1 MVEGDARVERA
12 ATISRAWRRGRKTV
26 RRWLVV
32 AVFFAT
38 AGALL
43 TGCGRTANETQTRSD
58 LSLPVTENLDPS
70 RRVRQIELYV
80 TTAEYDPVRYEMGLM
95 VAENW
100 RKLGFDVKVTPLAWD
115 RLSELGMQQHKFD
128 AFTLEWAGRAERIDP
143 DHFVYQTLHS
153 SQDVPGAYNIV
164 GYRNPEYDQIA
175 EAQRREMN
183 IEKRRELVFRAQ
195 EIAAEDVPY
204 APILYRNQIVAYN
217 SRDFD
222 NVTPMLGEGLMSVWN
237 WLSITPKGERKVVRL
252 GYPSDV
258 TSLNP
263 LSTVNAHDHQ
273 TLSLIYDR
281 LVRVNPDG
289 EPELWAAE
297 DMKQIEPTVLEFKL
311 RQGMKFHDGRPVT
324 AEDVVYTFQLI
335 RDVESPYFLNLI
347 KMVEKVEA
355 IDDLTVRFTLT
366 EPTASFLANTLG
378 QVYILPKHVWQP
390 IYEQGGAEAVLN
402 YPNSEP
408 IGSGPFAL
416 EYWRKDQEM
425 MLKTVKDYFR
435 PAKIDGILKIAYADN
450 QGLVGALQAGEADVA
465 GWALLPSEAD
475 SLKNFDHLT
484 VLEVQNHGLVH
495 INYNTRV
502 LPFSDK
508 AVRLALTYAIPKQRV
523 VEEILEGHGEVAHS
537 IIGPANKFWHNP
549 NVKKINF
556 DLQEAV
562 RILQEAGYAWDA
574 EGRIYYPEGV
584 SDQSQ
589 S

>member
-1 MVEGDARVERA
+1 MERA
-12 ATISRAWRRGRKTV
+12 TTLSPARTNAPQTV
-26 RRWLVV
+26 VRW
-32 AVFFAT
+32 AVFAFLLVT
-38 AGALL
+38 AVGLL
-43 TGCGRTANETQTRSD
+43 SGCGRTSDTQTGDR
-58 LSLPVTENLDPS
+58 LSLPVTENLDPR
-70 RRVRQIELYV
+70 RRVRPIELYV
-80 TTAEYDPVRYEMGLM
+80 TTPEYDPVRYELGLM

-115 RLSELGMQQHKFD
+115 RLSELGLKQHKFD

-153 SQDVPGAYNIV
+153 SQDIPGGYNVV
-164 GYRNPEYDQIA
+164 GYHNEEYDQTA

-183 IEKRRELVFRAQ
+183 SEKRRELVFRAQ

-204 APILYRNQIVAYN
+204 APVLYRNQIVAYN
-217 SRDFD
+217 SREFE
-222 NVTPMLGEGLMSVWN
+222 NVTPMLGEGFMGIWN
-237 WLSITPKGERKVVRL
+237 WLTITPKGERKVVRL
-252 GYPSDV
+252 GYPGDV

-297 DMKQIEPTVLEFKL
+297 DMKQVAPNVLEFRL
-311 RQGMKFHDGRPVT
+311 RPGMKFHDGQPVT
-324 AEDVVYTFQLI
+324 AADVVYTFQLI
-335 RDVESPYFLNLI
+335 QQVKSPYFLNLTS
-347 KMVEKVEA
+347 MVKEVEA
-355 IDDLTVRFTLT
+355 TDDLTVRFTLT

-378 QVYILPKHVWQP
+378 QVYILPKHVWQR
-390 IYEQGGAEAVLN
+390 IYDQGGAQAVLN
-402 YPNSEP
+402 YPNTEP
-408 IGSGPFAL
+408 VGSGPFKL

-425 MLKTVKDYFR
+425 MLKAVKDYFQ

-450 QGLVGALQAGEADVA
+450 QGMVGALQAGEVDVA
-465 GWALLPSEAD
+465 GWALLPQEAD
-475 SLKNFDHLT
+475 GLKGFDHLT
-484 VLEVQNHGLVH
+484 ILEVQNHGLVH
-495 INYNTRV
+495 INYNARV

-508 AVRLALTYAIPKQRV
+508 AVRLALTYAIPKQRI

-537 IIGPANKFWHNP
+537 IIAPANKFWHNP

-562 RILQEAGYAWDA
+562 TILRQAGYKWDS
-574 EGRIYYPEGV
+574 EGHIYYPEGV
-584 SDQSQ
+584 SDNQHS
-589 S
+589 